1 LSDKLKLEREL
12 NDSIQ
17 RQAQLDDKL
26 KEMDRKCQ
34 ELQLVAYE
42 AKEKLAQGQA
52 EVCFVRH
59 ANKRNVVKG
68 FEGYFFQFKYQIK
81 MVVLD
86 DEARRLK
93 QKHKDELNEFESN
106 KSREIERLKADFEL
120 VEKSFKDRIN
130 KLENLKHVHE
140 EVSLTLKLNASCF
153 YNVYLINFL
162 GNIKT

>member
-1 LSDKLKLEREL
+1 
-12 NDSIQ
+12 
-17 RQAQLDDKL
+17 
-26 KEMDRKCQ
+26 
-34 ELQLVAYE
+34 
-42 AKEKLAQGQA
+42 
-52 EVCFVRH
+52 
-59 ANKRNVVKG
+59 
-68 FEGYFFQFKYQIK
+68 

-140 EVSLTLKLNASCF
+140 EVSLTLKLKNISC
-153 YNVYLINFL
+153 YI
-162 GNIKT
+162 

>member
-1 LSDKLKLEREL
+1 
-12 NDSIQ
+12 
-17 RQAQLDDKL
+17 
-26 KEMDRKCQ
+26 
-34 ELQLVAYE
+34 
-42 AKEKLAQGQA
+42 
-52 EVCFVRH
+52 
-59 ANKRNVVKG
+59 
-68 FEGYFFQFKYQIK
+68 

-140 EVSLTLKLNASCF
+140 EVSLKFKLKKNELP
-153 YNVYLINFL
+153 NVYFIR
-162 GNIKT
+162 I